1 MELDHFKNSWNI
13 VSVDITRNEFDII
26 LATKKE
32 MESPLAGLKKASK
45 KQTVVLP
52 VLFAFLMV
60 MTTVVPEMKNHPLI
74 WMALILLP
82 LITIYYYFNIRLI
95 NKLENNEGSVKNDI
109 QRKVKQLINNNK
121 LYLNLTRA
129 AILILVVITELLI
142 QDNHMGLIPEIESI
156 KSIMLPLRL
165 LIYAGVM
172 GVHYVLS
179 KYTFNLYFGRYLKRL
194 KELLAEME

>member
-1 MELDHFKNSWNI
+1 MELDHLKNSWNI
-13 VSVDITRNEFDII
+13 VSIDLTRNEFDII
-26 LATKKE
+26 SATKKE
-32 MESPLAGLKKASK
+32 MESPLADLKKASK

-95 NKLENNEGSVKNDI
+95 NKLENNEGTVKNDI

-142 QDNHMGLIPEIESI
+142 QDNHMGLIPGIEII
-156 KSIMLPLRL
+156 KSIVLPLRL

-179 KYTFNLYFGRYLKRL
+179 KYTFNLYFGQYLKRL